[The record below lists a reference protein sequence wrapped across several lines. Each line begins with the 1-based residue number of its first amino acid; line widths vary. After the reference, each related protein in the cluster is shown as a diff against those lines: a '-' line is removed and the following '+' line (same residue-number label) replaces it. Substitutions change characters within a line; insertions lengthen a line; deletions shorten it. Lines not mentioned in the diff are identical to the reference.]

1 MKDMS
6 ELSWERREP
15 VERLM
20 PHART
25 DQLVVSEVDDEVLVY
40 DLTRHRAHC
49 LNRTTAL
56 VWRHCDGQTPVAA
69 LAARL
74 QGELGAPIEAEVV
87 WLALRQLDRA
97 HLLRDPL
104 TPPADISLSR
114 QELLR
119 KVGLGGIGLVALPA
133 VASILAPAAAAAASC
148 VPDGLPCRLGGV
160 ILACCSGRP
169 CNPHFGRCPGRP
181 PAG

>member
-1 MKDMS
+1 
-6 ELSWERREP
+6 
-15 VERLM
+15 M

-25 DQLVVSEVDDEVLVY
+25 DQLVVSDVDDEVLVY
-40 DLTRHRAHC
+40 DLVRDRAHC

-74 QGELGAPIEAEVV
+74 QGELGAPVEVEVV

-97 HLLRDPL
+97 HLLRERL
-104 TPPADISLSR
+104 TLPEDITLSR

-119 KVGLGGIGLVALPA
+119 KVGVGGIGLVVLPA
-133 VASILAPAAAAAASC
+133 VASILAPAAAAASSC
-148 VPDGLPCRLGGV
+148 IPSGDPCPTDQS
-160 ILACCSGRP
+160 CCSRVCQKSSGSNGSVKGVCVR
-169 CNPHFGRCPGRP
+169 
-181 PAG
+181 